1 MLRGSTNSRLPMAP
15 PSAVTGTRTD
25 QQFRSGARYGHGGVS
40 CQTLQP
46 RNYAHV
52 CRAFDAGQDRP
63 FARAA
68 CPTHARVVASNGKL
82 PATMP
87 CWRCGSRP
95 NRNLRHAKTLA
106 PVLGDTPVK
115 LELSTRPYELGIKIG
130 RPMPRYI
137 GQPRTRE
144 PHGDSMM
151 RRSITN
157 IVRAGRLAISVA
169 GEKIHGAGWIKKPTY
184 RIPQTRA
191 I

>member
-25 QQFRSGARYGHGGVS
+25 QQFRSGARYGHGGGS
-40 CQTLQP
+40 CQALQSPKLRSRVP
-46 RNYAHV
+46 RIR
-52 CRAFDAGQDRP
+52 CRSGP

-82 PATMP
+82 PAAMP
-87 CWRCGSRP
+87 CWRRGSRP
-95 NRNLRHAKTLA
+95 NRNLRHAKTLP
-106 PVLGDTPVK
+106 PVLGDTLVK

-144 PHGDSMM
+144 P
-151 RRSITN
+151 T
-157 IVRAGRLAISVA
+157 ATA
-169 GEKIHGAGWIKKPTY
+169 
-184 RIPQTRA
+184 
-191 I
+191 